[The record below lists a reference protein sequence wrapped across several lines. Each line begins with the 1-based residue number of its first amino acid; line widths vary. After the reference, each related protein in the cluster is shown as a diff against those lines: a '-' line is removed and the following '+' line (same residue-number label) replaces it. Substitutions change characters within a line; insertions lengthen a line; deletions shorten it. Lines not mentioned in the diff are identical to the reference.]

1 MKDVGIIMNI
11 NILAQKYN
19 MDTLEDFKNFSRE
32 PEDFAT
38 MLWYQTFLKL
48 TDHIPIKLM
57 EGSLSTQDCREE
69 LASREFARGEVA
81 KLQGKSYTT
90 KENYKTIDERTQL
103 LESNGL
109 ESVIDHEC
117 RISLL
122 ELGIKE

>member
-1 MKDVGIIMNI
+1 MIDI
-11 NILAQKYN
+11 NTISSKYN
-19 MDTLEDFKNFSRE
+19 MDSLESFVEQS
-32 PEDFAT
+32 EDNEQFAKI
-38 MLWYQTFLKL
+38 LWYQTFLDL
-48 TDHIPIKLM
+48 TDHIPLQLM
-57 EGSLSTQDCREE
+57 EGNLSTDDCKEE
-69 LASREFARGEVA
+69 LAARELARKEIA
-81 KLQGKSYTT
+81 TLQGNSYTT

>member
-1 MKDVGIIMNI
+1 MKDVGIFMNI

-19 MDTLEDFKNFSRE
+19 MDTLEDFKNYIEE
-32 PEDFAT
+32 PEDFAI

-57 EGSLSTQDCREE
+57 EGSLSTDDCREE
-69 LASREFARGEVA
+69 LAAREFARSEVA
-81 KLQGKSYTT
+81 RLQGKSYTP
-90 KENYKTIDERTQL
+90 KENAKTLDERTQV
-103 LESNGL
+103 LEIGGL